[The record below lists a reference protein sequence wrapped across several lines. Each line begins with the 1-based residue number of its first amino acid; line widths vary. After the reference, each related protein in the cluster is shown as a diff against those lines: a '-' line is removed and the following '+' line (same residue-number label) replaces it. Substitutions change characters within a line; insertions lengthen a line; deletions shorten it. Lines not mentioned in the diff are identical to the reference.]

1 MCIYGDACPYGPG
14 RCFFAHDAAELRPP
28 QARWWLPEYKTK
40 PCRYAA
46 SECPFYADG
55 RCQYAH
61 TVRGPASRAFA
72 QSRRRVVPMAWT
84 RSTLST
90 RRRRIAPMA
99 WTRSTPSTRRRR
111 VAPMAWDPRDGT
123 DAGRGAPVRAAAAGE
138 DAGPEVQ
145 DAHVPLR
152 RGRLPLRRELLLRA
166 QRRRFSA
173 RNSTLCG
180 VFMRV
185 GPRAGGAPAARARR
199 AAGRADRRRQP
210 ARAAPRPPRRRQP
223 LGGRVRGAQAAGPA
237 RAGLVPG
244 PNPGAARAGGAAA
257 AAAPLAAAAGRLHAA
272 RDGDAAARGAAT
284 AGVRPAAA
292 VRRGAGAA
300 ARVRRAPACTSRL
313 RRAAAAVR
321 VGSAAA
327 AAAGS

>member
-1 MCIYGDACPYGPG
+1 MWNERAANPVGSAPAETPEQPEPAYESKQGEPSRLDPATDPRTLEAPATDEEDPLASLPADFAAFSLTQTHPKSSDAKVEPFEQQRQRGPRVRRIYEKRVGAYARRYKTRMCIYGDACPYGPG
-14 RCFFAHDAAELRPP
+14 RCFFAHDESELRPP

-152 RGRLPLRRELLLRA
+152 RGHVPLRRELLLRA
-166 QRRRFSA
+166 QRRCF
-173 RNSTLCG
+173 
-180 VFMRV
+180 
-185 GPRAGGAPAARARR
+185 PRGTQLFAA
-199 AAGRADRRRQP
+199 
-210 ARAAPRPPRRRQP
+210 
-223 LGGRVRGAQAAGPA
+223 
-237 RAGLVPG
+237 
-244 PNPGAARAGGAAA
+244 
-257 AAAPLAAAAGRLHAA
+257 
-272 RDGDAAARGAAT
+272 
-284 AGVRPAAA
+284 
-292 VRRGAGAA
+292 
-300 ARVRRAPACTSRL
+300 S
-313 RRAAAAVR
+313 
-321 VGSAAA
+321 S
-327 AAAGS
+327 